1 MDKKLSWKEL
11 PECDIL
17 EAGTAKNFKTG
28 DWRSMRAVFHPEKCI
43 QCFICWIN
51 CPDAAII
58 VKDGKV
64 AGIDLEHCKGCG
76 ICARECPPKA
86 SAITMEEEKK
96 GSVK

>member
-1 MDKKLSWKEL
+1 MEKKLGWKEL

-43 QCFICWIN
+43 QCFSCWIN
-51 CPDAAII
+51 CPDASII

-64 AGIDLEHCKGCG
+64 IGIDLEHCKGCG

-86 SAITMEEEKK
+86 TAITMEEEKK
-96 GSVK
+96 